1 MIEKGIKYTVFRT
14 ISNIFLPPFAT
25 FISIIVVSST
35 FQPDSDKRFLFI
47 LIGLITNVIL
57 PILVFVIMLKK
68 GKIGD
73 QDARERT
80 ERAPA
85 YIYGIYILLA
95 GGILIFTLGFSKPE
109 ILLYIAITVNLCL
122 LLIVNSF
129 WKMSAHLM
137 GVGGMS
143 ATLIFSGNIF
153 IIPSLFVILIVIL
166 SRIYLKC
173 HTLGQTVAGA
183 ITGFAVTWILLSFS
197 KNIQ

>member
-25 FISIIVVSST
+25 FISIIVVSFT
-35 FQPDSDKRFLFI
+35 FQPDSDKRFLYI
-47 LIGLITNVIL
+47 LTGLITNVIL

-95 GGILIFTLGFSKPE
+95 GGIFIFTLGFSKPE

-122 LLIVNSF
+122 LLIINSF

-143 ATLIFSGNIF
+143 AALIFSGNIF
-153 IIPSLFVILIVIL
+153 IFPSLFVIFIVIL

-173 HTLGQTVAGA
+173 HTLGQTIAGA
-183 ITGFAVTWILLSFS
+183 ITGFTVTLILLSFS
-197 KNIQ
+197 KNTL